1 MATRESYDLPMVI
14 SPTGVTSDSVLYEAP
29 KDPSQRFY
37 LPSYKIAM
45 TPEAIGRG
53 KWVTFAPA
61 GAGFVLKV
69 NLADATLPSLS
80 QGNTP
85 LYPDAHYK
93 IVASVPGHPV
103 DLALTRVV
111 SPAGAALTLEASLA
125 DFAERD
131 ALYAAMTDPSAGAQL
146 MIARTPAIAA
156 QINGDSGP
164 TILAGSSTIES
175 GIPFTFSKDLD
186 ADIFAGLTGHSVA
199 SPTWTNNA
207 VDWNGRRYSYYQA
220 SNRPGQVYFLPDAYK
235 VGREAHPPRR
245 PTLAVTADAVNA
257 NTARMT
263 LSYIATPVWDAE
275 RVGAAAKALQGIL
288 GLTAPPAMALLQS
301 PHAQLLLNLPA
312 ADATAG
318 ISLVEQKGA
327 IIDLTTGIRGSVTL
341 GLTQFKQ
348 VYDAMFDRLS
358 AILSGEVRVPI
369 ASDIATI
376 PFIARID
383 DIPAEVLKIETAVD
397 TVNNTLRVT
406 LRNTIESPIHV
417 EAMSGTIF
425 RAGQPIEASVT
436 GTEPP
441 LPADIGP
448 VAAAPGQADGTMVVV
463 MGPSAANTIAE
474 AIGGLLGGLLGGGRN
489 LGGQAAS
496 DVAANLID
504 ATCVPNLDFGK
515 VSMAPDRTAFF
526 KAIMRNQSIGSVAR
540 DVELKFLAGQLTEAE
555 PPPAPKPAPA
565 DIVAAV
571 RVVFENGKTAD
582 FDATLKAD
590 EAGFLNQTVTMDVGM
605 EAFVLGTAGSNNYKY
620 RVDVVTGAGIK
631 QGDWTTDNAD
641 TLYVVVPG

>member
-1 MATRESYDLPMVI
+1 MATRESYDLPTVI
-14 SPTGVTSDSVLYEAP
+14 STTGVTSDAVLYEAP
-29 KDPSQRFY
+29 KDPSQHFY

-45 TPEAIGRG
+45 TPEATGRG
-53 KWVTFAPA
+53 KWVTFEPA
-61 GAGFVLKV
+61 GTSFVLTV
-69 NLADATLPSLS
+69 HLADATLPSLS

-85 LYPDAHYK
+85 LHPDAHYK
-93 IVASVPGHPV
+93 IVASVPDRPV
-103 DLALTRVV
+103 DLALTSVA
-111 SPAGAALTLEASLA
+111 SPSGAALTLTATLA

-146 MIARTPAIAA
+146 TIVRTPDIAA
-156 QINGDSGP
+156 QVNGDGGP
-164 TILAGSSTIES
+164 TFLAGSYTIES
-175 GIPFTFSKDLD
+175 RIPFIFSKDLD

-199 SPTWTNNA
+199 PPAWTSSA
-207 VDWNGRRYSYYQA
+207 VDWNGRRYFYYQT
-220 SNRPGQVYFLPDAYK
+220 SNRPGQVYYLPDAYK
-235 VGREAHPPRR
+235 VGREAHPPHR

-257 NTARMT
+257 DTARMT
-263 LSYIATPVWDAE
+263 LSYIAGPVWEAD
-275 RVGAAAKALQGIL
+275 RITAAAKELQGAL

-301 PHAQLLLNLPA
+301 PHAQMLLNLPA

-318 ISLVEQKGA
+318 VLLVEQKGA
-327 IIDLTTGIRGSVTL
+327 VIDLVTGIRGSVTM

-369 ASDIATI
+369 ANDIATI
-376 PFIARID
+376 PFVARID

-397 TVNNTLRVT
+397 TANNALRVT
-406 LRNTIESPIHV
+406 LRNTIESPVHV
-417 EAMSGTIF
+417 EAISGTIL
-425 RAGQPIEASVT
+425 RAGQPIESSVI
-436 GTEPP
+436 GTEPS

-448 VAAAPGQADGTMVVV
+448 AAAAPGQADGTMVVV
-463 MGPSAANTIAE
+463 MGPSAANTVAE

-496 DVAANLID
+496 DVAATLMD
-504 ATCVPNLDFGK
+504 TTCVPNLDFGK
-515 VSMAPDRTAFF
+515 VTMAPDRTAFF

-540 DVELKFLAGQLTEAE
+540 EVELKFLAGQLTVPE

-571 RVVFENGKTAD
+571 RVVFENGKTAN

-590 EAGFLNQTVTMDVGM
+590 EAGFLNQTVTMNVGM
-605 EAFVLGTAGSNNYKY
+605 EAFVLGTEGSNTYKY

-641 TLYVVVPG
+641 TLYVVVPS